1 MKVLILFLFLFNFF
15 SPAEFEKGSKRRTII
30 SLPSDFPFFTPSIN
44 LPGKSEGKIF
54 IDHNDGRS
62 YLMILND
69 DGSPFFYWKTKF
81 PTSGFEPQPGGKI
94 SWNEGWPHRF
104 FIVMDSTF
112 TITDTLTAVNGYSTD
127 PHELEMLPGGGYFI
141 SCFKEIPVDMSL
153 IYPGGNPDALVID
166 NSIQEFDENKNLIFE
181 WKGIDHFE
189 ITDAI
194 HVNLLGS
201 LIDFM
206 HLNSIAVDYDNN
218 LIISSRNLCEITKI
232 NRTNGEIIWRLGGNN
247 NQFYFLNDS
256 LRFSYQHDAKPTPGK
271 PNHYTLFD
279 NAKYSYDYSRVVE
292 YYVDTLNMTV
302 KKVWEFIPEQQYFSA
317 HKGNAQRLP
326 NGNTFAN
333 FALEDMPKAVEISPE
348 GDDVLYQADFSD
360 QVQCYRVFRKKCNY
374 RAYKPY
380 LIAEPFHDRLR
391 LVFNHFGD
399 TTVTKYQIF
408 YGDDPQILLPAFVT
422 EETSVELTQLN
433 NNYLYYFAVKSIDS
447 DGNYSEF
454 SNVEK
459 VKTHFVAPG
468 GNILLNGGFGQ
479 STINWF
485 LLTEN
490 NGNAS
495 GSINSAGEYEIDISE
510 AGEKFSDIQLRQN
523 DITLIKGKTYE
534 LEFDGRSDTDRL
546 IEVVIQR
553 AGPTYTAYSQIGTII
568 IHDYTKHFNF
578 SFEMNS
584 PNDYTA
590 RLVFRCGKYEGN
602 IFLDN
607 IVLKEEGPV
616 GIKSFESDR
625 QVFSL
630 SQNYPNP
637 FNSATSISFFIPRE
651 GHTTLEIYDLL
662 GRKVTTVLNDN
673 LKSGQHSVSFS
684 AKNLVSGV
692 YFYKLESGNFREV
705 RKMLYL
711 K

>member
-1 MKVLILFLFLFNFF
+1 MKALFLLLFMFNLLLPPE
-15 SPAEFEKGSKRRTII
+15 SEKGTDRVNTI
-30 SLPSDFPFFTPSIN
+30 SLPSDFPLFIPSIS
-44 LPGKSEGKIF
+44 LPGKSGGKIF

-69 DGSPFFYWKTKF
+69 DGSPFFYRKTKF

-94 SWNEGWPHRF
+94 SWNEGWPNRF

-112 TITDTLTAVNGYSTD
+112 TIIDTLTAVNGYSTD
-127 PHELEMLPGGGYFI
+127 PHELEILPNGGYFI

-153 IYPGGNPDALVID
+153 IYPGGNPDALVIN

-181 WKGIDHFE
+181 WKGIDNFE

-218 LIISSRNLCEITKI
+218 VIISSRNLCEITKI
-232 NRTNGEIIWRLGGNN
+232 DRNSGEIIWRLGGNK
-247 NQFYFLNDS
+247 NQFFFLNDS
-256 LRFSYQHDAKPTPGK
+256 LPFCYQHDAKPTPGK

-317 HKGNAQRLP
+317 HKGSVQRLP

-333 FALEDMPKAVEISPE
+333 FALEDMPKALEISPE
-348 GDDVLYQADFSD
+348 GDVLYQADFTD
-360 QVQCYRVFRKKCNY
+360 QVECYRVFRKKCNY
-374 RAYKPY
+374 QADKPY
-380 LIAEPFHDRLR
+380 LIAEPFNDRLR

-399 TTVTKYQIF
+399 TTATKYKIF

-422 EETSVELTQLN
+422 EETSVELTELN
-433 NNYLYYFAVKSIDS
+433 NNYLYYFAVKSIDV
-447 DGNYSEF
+447 DGNYSPF

-468 GNILLNGGFGQ
+468 GNILLNGGFDQ
-479 STINWF
+479 STLNWF
-485 LLTEN
+485 LFTEN

-510 AGEKFSDIQLRQN
+510 AGENFTDIQLRQN
-523 DITLIKGKTYE
+523 DITLIKGKSYE

-568 IHDYTKHFNF
+568 INDYTKHFNY

-584 PNDYTA
+584 PNDYKA

-602 IFLDN
+602 IYLDN

-616 GIKSFESDR
+616 GIKSVESDR
-625 QVFSL
+625 QRFSL
-630 SQNYPNP
+630 NQNYPNP
-637 FNSATSISFFIPRE
+637 FNSTTSISFFIPRE

-673 LKSGQHSVSFS
+673 LKSGNHSVSFS
-684 AKNLVSGV
+684 AKNLASGV
-692 YFYKLESGNFREV
+692 YLYKLISGNFREV